1 MITLIPSEI
10 HHDLLN
16 ALGSTLLTLALAG
29 GGILIVVLKSTTEIS
44 PAKSRLFT
52 LLSSGGILGMQLVLY
67 ANQTGAGLQAI
78 LMVTLGLLC
87 CANQCSVVRTTTT
100 LAGVIGW
107 LTWAGTQ
114 PLSPENTELSDQVVL
129 IQNPHVGQ
137 FAIST
142 VVIKSVPNH
151 KAVWNF
157 EPNEISFDHRRASR
171 CLRNNTAERTSIA
184 PR

>member
-1 MITLIPSEI
+1 MGRVKSNHDPLRTVVTPLASAVFLLMLTGWVGLAHQPEPEILSGALVVPAIREALRMIILIPSEI

-52 LLSSGGILGMQLVLY
+52 LINCGGILGMQLVLY

-100 LAGVIGW
+100 LATVIGW
-107 LTWAGTQ
+107 LTWAGTSA
-114 PLSPENTELSDQVVL
+114 L
-129 IQNPHVGQ
+129 
-137 FAIST
+137 A
-142 VVIKSVPNH
+142 
-151 KAVWNF
+151 
-157 EPNEISFDHRRASR
+157 
-171 CLRNNTAERTSIA
+171 
-184 PR
+184 

>member
-1 MITLIPSEI
+1 MGRVKSNHDPLRTVLTPIASAVILLVLTGWVGLAHQPEPEVLSGALVVPALREALRMIALIPSEI

-87 CANQCSVVRTTTT
+87 RTNTCMVVQTTTK
-100 LAGVIGW
+100 LSAVIGW
-107 LTWAGTQ
+107 LAWAGTSA
-114 PLSPENTELSDQVVL
+114 LV
-129 IQNPHVGQ
+129 
-137 FAIST
+137 
-142 VVIKSVPNH
+142 
-151 KAVWNF
+151 
-157 EPNEISFDHRRASR
+157 
-171 CLRNNTAERTSIA
+171 
-184 PR
+184 

>member
-1 MITLIPSEI
+1 MGRVKSHDPLRTVLAPLASAVILLVLTGWVGLAHQPEPEVLSGVVPAIREALRVITLIPSEI

-52 LLSSGGILGMQLVLY
+52 LLSCGGILGMQLVLY

-100 LAGVIGW
+100 LAAVIGW
-107 LTWAGTQ
+107 LTWAGTSA
-114 PLSPENTELSDQVVL
+114 L
-129 IQNPHVGQ
+129 
-137 FAIST
+137 A
-142 VVIKSVPNH
+142 
-151 KAVWNF
+151 
-157 EPNEISFDHRRASR
+157 
-171 CLRNNTAERTSIA
+171 
-184 PR
+184 

>member
-1 MITLIPSEI
+1 MGRVKSSHDPFRTVLTPLASAVILLVLTGWVGLAHQPESEVLSGALVVPALREALRMITLIPSEI

-87 CANQCSVVRTTTT
+87 CANQCPVVRTTTI
-100 LAGVIGW
+100 LSAVVGW
-107 LTWAGTQ
+107 LAWAGTSA
-114 PLSPENTELSDQVVL
+114 LL
-129 IQNPHVGQ
+129 
-137 FAIST
+137 
-142 VVIKSVPNH
+142 
-151 KAVWNF
+151 
-157 EPNEISFDHRRASR
+157 
-171 CLRNNTAERTSIA
+171 
-184 PR
+184 

>member
-1 MITLIPSEI
+1 MGRVKSNHDPLRTVLTPLASAVFLLMLTGWVGLAHQPESEVLSGALVVPALREALRMITLIPSEI

-52 LLSSGGILGMQLVLY
+52 LLSCGGILGMQLVLY

-87 CANQCSVVRTTTT
+87 CANQCSVVRTTAT
-100 LAGVIGW
+100 LAAVIGW
-107 LTWAGTQ
+107 LTWAGTSA
-114 PLSPENTELSDQVVL
+114 L
-129 IQNPHVGQ
+129 
-137 FAIST
+137 A
-142 VVIKSVPNH
+142 
-151 KAVWNF
+151 
-157 EPNEISFDHRRASR
+157 
-171 CLRNNTAERTSIA
+171 
-184 PR
+184 

>member
-1 MITLIPSEI
+1 MGRVKPSHDPFRTVLGPLASAVILLVLTGWVGLAHQPEPEVLSGALVVPALREALRMITLIPSEI
-10 HHDLLN
+10 HHDLLS

-100 LAGVIGW
+100 LAAVIGW
-107 LTWAGTQ
+107 LTWAGTSA
-114 PLSPENTELSDQVVL
+114 L
-129 IQNPHVGQ
+129 
-137 FAIST
+137 A
-142 VVIKSVPNH
+142 
-151 KAVWNF
+151 
-157 EPNEISFDHRRASR
+157 
-171 CLRNNTAERTSIA
+171 
-184 PR
+184 

>member
-1 MITLIPSEI
+1 MGRVKSNHDPLRTVLTPLASAVILLVLTGWVGLAHQPEPEVLSGVLVVPAIREALRMITLIPSEI

-87 CANQCSVVRTTTT
+87 CANQCSVVRTTST
-100 LAGVIGW
+100 LTAVIGW
-107 LTWAGTQ
+107 LTWAGT
-114 PLSPENTELSDQVVL
+114 SVL
-129 IQNPHVGQ
+129 
-137 FAIST
+137 A
-142 VVIKSVPNH
+142 
-151 KAVWNF
+151 
-157 EPNEISFDHRRASR
+157 
-171 CLRNNTAERTSIA
+171 
-184 PR
+184 

>member
-1 MITLIPSEI
+1 MGRVKPSHDPFRTVLGPLASAVILLVLTGWVGLAHQPKPEVLSGFLVVPAIREALRMITLIPSEI

-44 PAKSRLFT
+44 AAKSRLFT
-52 LLSSGGILGMQLVLY
+52 LLSCGGILGMQLVLY

-100 LAGVIGW
+100 LAAVIGW
-107 LTWAGTQ
+107 LTWAGTSA
-114 PLSPENTELSDQVVL
+114 L
-129 IQNPHVGQ
+129 
-137 FAIST
+137 A
-142 VVIKSVPNH
+142 
-151 KAVWNF
+151 
-157 EPNEISFDHRRASR
+157 
-171 CLRNNTAERTSIA
+171 
-184 PR
+184 